1 MSDMEKKA
9 RLSGES
15 PRVSEPSNILPTVN
29 VATEKPEP
37 PKAAL
42 HPSIYVMYA
51 FYSQELTCKWQS
63 LHKLLQLLDF
73 SFFQRHSFQQV
84 PFGYNGLR

>member
-1 MSDMEKKA
+1 MSDVEKKA

-15 PRVSEPSNILPTVN
+15 PRVSEPSTILPTVN

-42 HPSIYVMYA
+42 HPAAYVMYVSRA
-51 FYSQELTCKWQS
+51 
-63 LHKLLQLLDF
+63 LL
-73 SFFQRHSFQQV
+73 
-84 PFGYNGLR
+84 FGRNV

>member
-15 PRVSEPSNILPTVN
+15 PRVSEPNTILPTVN
-29 VATEKPEP
+29 VPAEKPEP

-42 HPSIYVMYA
+42 HPAFYVMYA
-51 FYSQELTCKWQS
+51 SQP
-63 LHKLLQLLDF
+63 LLF
-73 SFFQRHSFQQV
+73 RSNV
-84 PFGYNGLR
+84 

>member
-15 PRVSEPSNILPTVN
+15 PRVSEPGNTLPTVN

-42 HPSIYVMYA
+42 HPSVYVMYA
-51 FYSQELTCKWQS
+51 AWAFSLLPRGKHLEWQS
-63 LHKLLQLLDF
+63 LHPFLQLLDF
-73 SFFQRHSFQQV
+73 PFF
-84 PFGYNGLR
+84 